1 MYSRIANQMY
11 KISYNKEIPSIV
23 VHVNDQYY
31 WVYSPYHES
40 IWIYEKGKDTLIT
53 EIDVKL
59 YKNAFLMRGNP
70 YA

>member
-23 VHVNDQYY
+23 VHVNDKYY
-31 WVYSPYHES
+31 WVYSPYHEA
-40 IWIYEKGKDTLIT
+40 IWIYEKDEVVHT
-53 EIDVKL
+53 IDVKL